1 MRYIYTSE
9 KQVEAFLNLPEVLD
23 LLEQVKNGLVSALE
37 YADRIME
44 LAYREGIIA

>member
-1 MRYIYTSE
+1 M
-9 KQVEAFLNLPEVLD
+9 EAFLNLPEVLD

-37 YADRIME
+37 YADKIME